1 MNTNIIEKKKIYI
14 YLVLAGAVLFNAM
27 FWQEAFGLNLF
38 LYNLFVLVSIFV
50 LYANARKQVAV
61 RWLLLANAISIAAV
75 LWHNTDLSKLAY
87 FTTLFLLVGYA
98 EYFHRSIWYAS
109 SSVLSNV
116 LAALPNLKQLFFRTG
131 NGEKSAFRKKL
142 GKFRMFILPIVLVLF
157 FFLLYVMANKVF
169 ADLANRFGTQ
179 LEIVWDK
186 VLGWIRFD
194 RILFMLLGLFVTTFL
209 LLRSKHNEFEK
220 AELLKADDLQRKKGN
235 KKFTG
240 FFTDIYITITGR
252 FAKGNLALKNSL
264 LAGTISLMLLNIIL
278 LIVNAVDVTYLW
290 LGFSYHAG
298 FEWVGFV
305 HQGAEILVIS
315 ILLAI
320 LVVVGLFKG
329 NINFY
334 AKNVWL
340 KRLALLWIMQNA
352 FLAVSVG
359 LRNYYYI
366 THMGIAYK
374 RIGLFVFVALVLFG
388 LLTVAQKI
396 YLRKT
401 NYYLFRINAWAG
413 LTALVVCA
421 CINWDRLIVNYNL
434 SNKDK
439 LIVDVQFLMT
449 LDASTFPVLDAHKDF
464 LALPQNKNQTDYYLR
479 YDVTML
485 LQQLERRKINFLE
498 EQKKYTWLS
507 WNWADLQT
515 KKYLATQK

>member
-1 MNTNIIEKKKIYI
+1 MNTNLIEKKKTFL
-14 YLVLAGAVLFNAM
+14 YLVLAGAVLFNAL

-38 LYNLFVLVSIFV
+38 LYNLFALISIFAM
-50 LYANARKQVAV
+50 YANARKQTTV
-61 RWLLLANAISIAAV
+61 RWLLLANAMSIAAV
-75 LWHNTDLSKLAY
+75 LSHNTDLSKWAY
-87 FTTLFLLVGYA
+87 FITLFLLVGFA
-98 EYFHRSIWYAS
+98 EYFHRSIWYAGA
-109 SSVLSNV
+109 SVLTNV
-116 LAALPNLKQLFFRTG
+116 FASIPNVKQLIFKNS
-131 NGEKSAFRKKL
+131 NGEKSGFRKKL
-142 GKFRMFILPIVLVLF
+142 GKLRMFILPIVLVIF
-157 FFLLYVMANKVF
+157 FFLLYTMANKIF
-169 ADLANRFGTQ
+169 ADLANRLGTQ

-194 RILFMLLGLFVTTFL
+194 RILFMLLGLLVTAIL
-209 LLRSKHNEFEK
+209 LLRSKSNQFEK
-220 AELLKADDLQRKKGN
+220 AELLNADDLARKKTN
-235 KKFTG
+235 PKFTG
-240 FFTDIYITITGR
+240 FFTDMYITITGR

-264 LAGTISLMLLNIIL
+264 LAGLFSLIFLNVIL
-278 LIVNAVDVTYLW
+278 LFVNGVDVAYLW

-305 HQGAEILVIS
+305 HQGAEILVVS

-320 LVVVGLFKG
+320 LVVIGLFKG

-334 AKNVWL
+334 AKNIWL
-340 KRLALLWIMQNA
+340 KRLAFLWVLQNA
-352 FLAVSVG
+352 FLALSVG

-413 LTALVVCA
+413 LTALVICA
-421 CINWDRLIVNYNL
+421 CINWDVMIANYNL
-434 SNKDK
+434 GNKDK

-449 LDASTFPVLDAHKDF
+449 LDESAFPILDANKDF
-464 LALPQNKNQTDYYLR
+464 LALPQNKNQADYYLR
-479 YDVTML
+479 YDVAISMQA
-485 LQQLERRKINFLE
+485 LQQRKAQFLT

-507 WNWADLQT
+507 WNWADAQT
-515 KKYLATQK
+515 KKYLTAQK